1 MEHRSFA
8 PDIVVLNDDYA
19 CGNKRAGELAPDV
32 APEELRKEKQVGG
45 PVNCSDSELCTFL
58 RALEEGFLP
67 TYYSD
72 TNQFV
77 QLKSMS
83 IASRSYQRG
92 KKTVVFHGFQS
103 LQMSSI
109 LTDDHG
115 ADLLTSYLAAF
126 RARTSATQDI
136 KSELKVL
143 EADCGKKWPASFA
156 KLDRDSFLWKTSQ
169 RCLIEGWASFSQ
181 TWPRWGLMRDGECW
195 EVPTP
200 KATKLAKGYGLW
212 PTLKASDGE
221 QRTSNLDYFK
231 RRLSIAPDLPVI
243 VALSTPPTPGGFYG
257 RLNPDWCEWLTGFPV
272 KWTEFTPLAM
282 RKTQEWQQ
290 QHSPSWPNN
299 R

>member
-1 MEHRSFA
+1 MSWLFSQALVAEYSA
-8 PDIVVLNDDYA
+8 DNSLV
-19 CGNKRAGELAPDV
+19 GELSAPSSGSPTQQ
-32 APEELRKEKQVGG
+32 A
-45 PVNCSDSELCTFL
+45 FL
-58 RALEEGFLP
+58 SHGKTTGF
-67 TYYSD
+67 
-72 TNQFV
+72 
-77 QLKSMS
+77 
-83 IASRSYQRG
+83 SRLSRFG
-92 KKTVVFHGFQS
+92 MTCKP
-103 LQMSSI
+103 LM
-109 LTDDHG
+109 DDHG
-115 ADLLTSYLAAF
+115 ADLLTWYLAGF
-126 RARTSATQDI
+126 RAKTSATQDI

-169 RCLIEGWASFSQ
+169 RCLIEGWASFYQ

-282 RKTQEWQQ
+282 RKIHEWQQ
-290 QHSPSWPNN
+290 QHSPFF
-299 R
+299 RQEADAA